1 MGTPAFYNDGAVPYG
16 DRKEIIMRGA
26 TTVGNFVLEN
36 ITVNRK
42 SRKISQY
49 DEIGG
54 PRKRAYIADF
64 DEGNAV
70 LEIDTNGVLP
80 QRGDTFTDTFDTSVG
95 PEKFVI
101 SEVGQPESQFEAKKA
116 NITFDKTYN

>member
-26 TTVGNFVLEN
+26 ATVGTFVLEN

-42 SRKISQY
+42 SRKIRQY
-49 DEIGG
+49 DELGA
-54 PRKRAYIADF
+54 PRKQAFLLEF

-80 QRGDTFTDTFDTSVG
+80 ERGDTFTDIFDSNVG
-95 PEKFVI
+95 SEKFVI
-101 SEVGQPESQFEAKKA
+101 DEIGQPESQFEAKKA
-116 NITFDKTYN
+116 NISFSKTYN